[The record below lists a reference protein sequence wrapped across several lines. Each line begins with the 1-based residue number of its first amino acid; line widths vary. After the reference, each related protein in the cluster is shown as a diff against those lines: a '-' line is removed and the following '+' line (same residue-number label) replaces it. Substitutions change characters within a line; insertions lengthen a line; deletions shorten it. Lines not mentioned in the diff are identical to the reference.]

1 MKIKYTNGNSINFK
15 SKNNPV
21 KPFIIN
27 TPNGE
32 LYVNEFQEKDT
43 NFEKQSENLAKFL
56 LDAFRNNTKDPWFLS
71 LKDAKKFKE
80 ATKHFTEYYK
90 SMFKKDDGNL
100 TILIANNNKNQLCGA
115 VVTNTLNES
124 GVSDSQTCYI
134 DSIAVS
140 PEYRKCGVGR
150 ILLEEAISCSKD
162 IYTDAF
168 LISDN
173 MAVDFEIKNG
183 YKPLDYSTQS
193 ERKIIDKINDSRNDY
208 PNYVTYM
215 HKKLKD
221 NNTNIPW
228 AERIKINESS
238 NLNKI

>member
-1 MKIKYTNGNSINFK
+1 MKIQTTKYRAINFK
-15 SKNNPV
+15 SKNNPI

-27 TPNGE
+27 TPNGK
-32 LYVNEFQEKDT
+32 LYVREFQENDS

-56 LDAFRNNTKDPWFLS
+56 LNAFRNNTKDPWFLS
-71 LKDAKKFKE
+71 LKDEKKFKD

-100 TILIANNNKNQLCGA
+100 TMLIANNNKNQLCGA

-140 PEYRKCGVGR
+140 PKYRKCGVGR
-150 ILLEEAISCSKD
+150 ILMEKAISCSKD
-162 IYTDAF
+162 IYTDTF

-183 YKPLDYSTQS
+183 YKSLDYSNQS
-193 ERKIIDKINDSRNDY
+193 ERKIIDKINENRKDY
-208 PNYVTYM
+208 PDYVTYM

-221 NNTNIPW
+221 NNDNT
-228 AERIKINESS
+228 R
-238 NLNKI
+238 